1 MLGPRMIIAAA
12 LAGVAAIVSG
22 AFITSQKVSLQPGQP
37 EPSAGA
43 HRVIAYLAILLICA
57 ACAATRSQTRRIVLG
72 GALLCLIAAALTAW
86 TPPLSPGAAVFHAA
100 LAHLFTASIAVA
112 LVMATPAWNQP
123 VQPLPAGSFTALRPA
138 AVTTPFA
145 VFTQIVLGALYRHQL
160 TGIMPHMLMAM
171 VVALL
176 TLVVSAVVLQNFSES
191 AELKR
196 AAALLLS
203 AVLLQVCLG
212 IAVFLLLLLNGSD
225 TVAFLWL
232 ATAHVTTG
240 TLVLA
245 TSILMAI
252 EARRRLAPAE
262 SAP

>member
-1 MLGPRMIIAAA
+1 L
-12 LAGVAAIVSG
+12 
-22 AFITSQKVSLQPGQP
+22 
-37 EPSAGA
+37 
-43 HRVIAYLAILLICA
+43 
-57 ACAATRSQTRRIVLG
+57 
-72 GALLCLIAAALTAW
+72 
-86 TPPLSPGAAVFHAA
+86 
-100 LAHLFTASIAVA
+100 A
-112 LVMATPAWNQP
+112 LVLATPGWNQP
-123 VQPLPAGSFTALRPA
+123 VQPVPAGSFSALRPA
-138 AVTTPFA
+138 AIATPFA
-145 VFTQIVLGALYRHQL
+145 VFTQIVLGALYRHQV

-262 SAP
+262 SAQ